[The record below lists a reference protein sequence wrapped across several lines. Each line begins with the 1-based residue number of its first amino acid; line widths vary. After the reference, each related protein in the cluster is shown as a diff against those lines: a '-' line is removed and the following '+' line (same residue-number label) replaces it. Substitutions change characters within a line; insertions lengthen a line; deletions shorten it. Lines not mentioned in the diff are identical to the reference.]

1 MLKYVI
7 APIHQAGWPFIGLAL
22 AATLGLALLWQPL
35 VWPGLA
41 AVFFCIYFFRD
52 PVRMTPVRQGLVVS
66 PADGIVTAIERAAP
80 PPELEMEEHPLTR
93 ISVFL
98 SVLDVHV
105 NRVPADGTVL
115 KSAYH
120 PGQFLNAAMDK
131 ASELN
136 ERQSVSLQTGDG
148 RVIAFVQIAGL
159 IARRIICDLKEGQ
172 QVRAGERFGLIRF
185 GSRTDVYLP
194 DGTAPLVAVGQRMI
208 GGETV
213 MADLATQEGPR
224 PGEAR

>member
-7 APIHQAGWPFIGLAL
+7 APIHQAGWPFIGVAL

-41 AVFFCIYFFRD
+41 AVIFCVYFFRD

-66 PADGIVTAIERAAP
+66 PADGIVTAIERAP
-80 PPELEMEEHPLTR
+80 PPAELEMEAHPLTR

-120 PGQFLNAAMDK
+120 SGQFLNAAMDK

-136 ERQSVSLQTGDG
+136 ERQSVSLKTGDG

-159 IARRIICDLKEGQ
+159 IARRII
-172 QVRAGERFGLIRF
+172 
-185 GSRTDVYLP
+185 
-194 DGTAPLVAVGQRMI
+194 
-208 GGETV
+208 
-213 MADLATQEGPR
+213 
-224 PGEAR
+224 

>member
-66 PADGIVTAIERAAP
+66 PADGIVTAIERATP

-131 ASELN
+131 ALDGALTDCDATGNRAHWNRIQTIYAEELPILPLYFRT
-136 ERQSVSLQTGDG
+136 EPYILPKWLKGVRPTGHQYLSSLWVEQWH
-148 RVIAFVQIAGL
+148 A
-159 IARRIICDLKEGQ
+159 
-172 QVRAGERFGLIRF
+172 
-185 GSRTDVYLP
+185 
-194 DGTAPLVAVGQRMI
+194 AP
-208 GGETV
+208 
-213 MADLATQEGPR
+213 
-224 PGEAR
+224 

>member
-7 APIHQAGWPFIGLAL
+7 TPIHPAGWPFIGIAL
-22 AATLGLALLWQPL
+22 AFTVVLGLFSGPVFWLGVALTL
-35 VWPGLA
+35 
-41 AVFFCIYFFRD
+41 FCLYFFRD
-52 PVRMTPVRQGLVVS
+52 PVRVTPQRQGLVVS
-66 PADGIVTAIERAAP
+66 PADGVVTAIERAPP
-80 PPELEMEEHPLTR
+80 PPELGLAPHPLTR

-105 NRVPADGTVL
+105 NRVPADGKVL
-115 KSAYH
+115 ASAYH
-120 PGQFLNAAMDK
+120 PGRFFNAALDK
-131 ASELN
+131 ASEHN
-136 ERQSVSLQTGDG
+136 ERQSVSLQTPDG
-148 RVIAFVQIAGL
+148 RIVVCVQIAGL
-159 IARRIICDLKEGQ
+159 IARRIICDLKAGQ
-172 QVRAGERFGLIRF
+172 EVLAGARFGLIRF

-213 MADLATQEGPR
+213 LADLATQEGPR